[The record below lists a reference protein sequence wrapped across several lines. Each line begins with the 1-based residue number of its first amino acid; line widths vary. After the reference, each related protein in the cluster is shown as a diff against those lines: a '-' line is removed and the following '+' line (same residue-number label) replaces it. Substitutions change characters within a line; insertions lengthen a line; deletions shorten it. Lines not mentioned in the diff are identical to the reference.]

1 MEIVKIT
8 NCSGS
13 LGDCVSITALF
24 KKRKGKI
31 VFLRNP
37 VTENILS
44 KVYDGVAEVEFS
56 DKPQNCCPET
66 NEELCY
72 SQRILNAFG
81 VTDCN
86 AIPELKVTDEEKQW
100 AAEFLSKYK
109 NPVAFNNSVGRPND
123 HELGRYRELP
133 DDLSQYLVDEQ
144 IKQEKTV
151 LQFGLSKNYRPVKGT
166 IPILDLGIRELIG
179 CYAVIGEFIGCD
191 SGDYH
196 VMTSVGGR
204 AKVFVPPS
212 TWHYNHK
219 RHLYLDYAWCGQE
232 KNVEYFVFCK

>member
-1 MEIVKIT
+1 MLIIP

-24 KKRKGKI
+24 KKRKGKVI
-31 VFLRNP
+31 FLRNP

-44 KVYDGVAEVEFS
+44 KIYDGVADVEFS
-56 DKPQNCCPET
+56 DKPQSCCPET

-81 VTDCN
+81 VQDCN
-86 AIPELKVTDEEKQW
+86 AIPELKVTDDEKQW

-109 NPVAFNNSVGRPND
+109 SPIAFNNSVGRPND
-123 HELGRYRELP
+123 HELARYRELP
-133 DDLSQYLVDEQ
+133 DEISSTLVVRMRLLDNR
-144 IKQEKTV
+144 TV
-151 LQFGLSKNYRPVKGT
+151 LQFGFSKNYRPVAGA
-166 IPILDLGIRELIG
+166 IPILDLPIRQLIG
-179 CYAVIGEFIGCD
+179 CYSVIKEGVFCD

-196 VMTSVGGR
+196 LMTSVGGR
-204 AKVFVPPS
+204 SKVFIPPS

-219 RHLYLDYAWCGQE
+219 RHLYLDYAWRGE
-232 KNVEYFVFCK
+232 KKRIEYFVFNR